1 MMIGVSILKS
11 FSCTKISRRSQCI
24 SLLNS
29 FLGRFCKLLS
39 LSDFTSNF
47 RSNALASS
55 TLVLGSCYYLLNIF
69 WNGILLHLFTLIHV
83 IPCHQSHPN
92 EWNHPSMKGMPPD
105 LIHLPEKDAP
115 FVYIHFNGW
124 MPHTSHTLLKRMHH
138 SCLHSKPFIPELSLS
153 ASASPS
159 HVLFDVKMLITL
171 TLNFFQ
177 QLKPYRKKN
186 ESSGLVRLKLSGQCS
201 YKIPSK

>member
-1 MMIGVSILKS
+1 MIGVSILKS
-11 FSCTKISRRSQCI
+11 ISCTKISRRSQCI

-69 WNGILLHLFTLIHV
+69 RIGILLHLFTLMHV

-92 EWNHPSMKGMPPD
+92 EWNHPSMKGMPQA
-105 LIHLPEKDAP
+105 LYT
-115 FVYIHFNGW
+115 FQ
-124 MPHTSHTLLKRMHH
+124 KRMHH
-138 SCLHSKPFIPELSLS
+138 SSISTLMDGCPTPHTPSWKGCTIHASTLSHSFQSYPYLLVPVHPMSSL
-153 ASASPS
+153 
-159 HVLFDVKMLITL
+159 ML
-171 TLNFFQ
+171 
-177 QLKPYRKKN
+177 K
-186 ESSGLVRLKLSGQCS
+186 CW
-201 YKIPSK
+201 

>member
-29 FLGRFCKLLS
+29 FLHRFRKLLS
-39 LSDFTSNF
+39 LSDFTSHF

-69 WNGILLHLFTLIHV
+69 RNGILLHLSTLMHV

-92 EWNHPSMKGMPPD
+92 EWNHPSMNVMPPY
-105 LIHLPEKDAP
+105 LIHLPEKGAP
-115 FVYIHFNGW
+115 FAY
-124 MPHTSHTLLKRMHH
+124 TLY
-138 SCLHSKPFIPELSLS
+138 SL
-153 ASASPS
+153 
-159 HVLFDVKMLITL
+159 
-171 TLNFFQ
+171 
-177 QLKPYRKKN
+177 
-186 ESSGLVRLKLSGQCS
+186 
-201 YKIPSK
+201 